1 MNGSGY
7 QHWRPSHG
15 LRHTGDRSGL
25 AAGKGMRELSNL
37 APPNPHGSGA
47 FRGPAGMAPSRAH
60 RLTPAD
66 DELYQRTRVTVLEAE
81 SPNAMFIEGY
91 TNRGFAVSGSL
102 VVGPC
107 AVLPRAI
114 LQWNVGSHWDISSE
128 SLALFRLLE
137 PRIEILVL
145 GTGDRV
151 ERLHPALMKHMRACG
166 IAVEVQDTANACATF
181 NFLMSEKRL
190 TAAALI
196 PPRSC

>member
-1 MNGSGY
+1 
-7 QHWRPSHG
+7 
-15 LRHTGDRSGL
+15 
-25 AAGKGMRELSNL
+25 
-37 APPNPHGSGA
+37 
-47 FRGPAGMAPSRAH
+47 
-60 RLTPAD
+60 
-66 DELYQRTRVTVLEAE
+66 
-81 SPNAMFIEGY
+81 MFIEGY

-114 LQWNVGSHWDISSE
+114 LQWNVSDRAPTCRPALRP
-128 SLALFRLLE
+128 LA
-137 PRIEILVL
+137 EILVL

-196 PPRSC
+196 PPRSSLARLAPAASERESC

>member
-1 MNGSGY
+1 MLGGRGGAAMLSVKGGG
-7 QHWRPSHG
+7 RGAGRG
-15 LRHTGDRSGL
+15 LRALPTAKR
-25 AAGKGMRELSNL
+25 
-37 APPNPHGSGA
+37 
-47 FRGPAGMAPSRAH
+47 APSRAH
-60 RLTPAD
+60 RLTPSD

-91 TNRGFAVSGSL
+91 TSRGFAVSGSL
-102 VVGPC
+102 IVGPC
-107 AVLPRAI
+107 AILPRAI
-114 LQWNVGSHWDISSE
+114 LQWNVGSYRDISHE
-128 SLALFRLLE
+128 SLSLFRLLE

-151 ERLHPALMKHMRACG
+151 ERLHPALLRHMRAGG

-196 PPRSC
+196 PPRGC